1 MNIKIE
7 VIAIVLMVSF
17 MGSITAILFFAGSN
31 FPERTA
37 SVPSQG
43 TYDTSFWNL
52 TDAYD
57 SNLDIFN
64 HSSEVSTIQYE
75 NKTISLSEWY
85 FDYFS
90 ESFRDRSV
98 RINSVVISMENLSTP
113 APSILYLHGYGERY
127 ADFMPMLREFAAAGF
142 IAMGIDQPGSGN
154 STGYPA
160 LDPFTFLNV
169 TYGPQDSSLYHSV
182 WAAARA
188 LTLLESMPQV
198 RTDATIVA
206 GDSMGGLVTF
216 IISGIDSRVDGSI
229 PMISAGNIKNS
240 LTSGSLLNSV
250 VEPEYRINSEN
261 MDNIIRWFD
270 PLAYTRLL
278 TKPVLYMFGTNDQFF
293 PIISMMD
300 TIQSIKADLTLNIVP
315 NWGHGVV
322 AQWSKEIISWV
333 QRYFEDGEP
342 LPQARISFYNHISF
356 QGSAINIRV
365 EAENA
370 DKVFLCWRSGEPGAV
385 WFFSELRSKSNTPTN
400 VFTADIV
407 PLAAGKVLFYA
418 IAMQDDS
425 LRLSSRVFIGTAGS
439 ITFPLLLVLSCI
451 GIILLLHFNMWKPM
465 KVHIIREIPYIIGI
479 TTLSAGFLLP
489 FIVIE
494 GRAGLSVLGF
504 LELYGESFLI
514 SGWFLPA
521 VLSGICFV
529 IALSAF
535 RHRFQF
541 RAAFLLW
548 MPILVIVIILYLIF
562 SGVYSFL
569 GDIFT
574 INTGIGAVAL
584 IIAIPI
590 MQILDK
596 IIKTYTNISK
606 IDLFDE

>member
-1 MNIKIE
+1 
-7 VIAIVLMVSF
+7 
-17 MGSITAILFFAGSN
+17 
-31 FPERTA
+31 
-37 SVPSQG
+37 
-43 TYDTSFWNL
+43 
-52 TDAYD
+52 
-57 SNLDIFN
+57 
-64 HSSEVSTIQYE
+64 
-75 NKTISLSEWY
+75 
-85 FDYFS
+85 
-90 ESFRDRSV
+90 
-98 RINSVVISMENLSTP
+98 
-113 APSILYLHGYGERY
+113 
-127 ADFMPMLREFAAAGF
+127 
-142 IAMGIDQPGSGN
+142 
-154 STGYPA
+154 
-160 LDPFTFLNV
+160 
-169 TYGPQDSSLYHSV
+169 
-182 WAAARA
+182 
-188 LTLLESMPQV
+188 
-198 RTDATIVA
+198 
-206 GDSMGGLVTF
+206 
-216 IISGIDSRVDGSI
+216 
-229 PMISAGNIKNS
+229 
-240 LTSGSLLNSV
+240 
-250 VEPEYRINSEN
+250 
-261 MDNIIRWFD
+261 
-270 PLAYTRLL
+270 
-278 TKPVLYMFGTNDQFF
+278 
-293 PIISMMD
+293 
-300 TIQSIKADLTLNIVP
+300 
-315 NWGHGVV
+315 
-322 AQWSKEIISWV
+322 
-333 QRYFEDGEP
+333 
-342 LPQARISFYNHISF
+342 
-356 QGSAINIRV
+356 
-365 EAENA
+365 
-370 DKVFLCWRSGEPGAV
+370 
-385 WFFSELRSKSNTPTN
+385 
-400 VFTADIV
+400 
-407 PLAAGKVLFYA
+407 
-418 IAMQDDS
+418 MQDDS

>member
-1 MNIKIE
+1 MNMKIE

-37 SVPSQG
+37 PVPSEE
-43 TYDTSFWNL
+43 TYDTGFWNL
-52 TDAYD
+52 TDAYV
-57 SNLDIFN
+57 SNLDIVN
-64 HSSEVSTIQYE
+64 HSSEVSTIHYE
-75 NKTISLSEWY
+75 NKTMALSEWY

-90 ESFRDRSV
+90 ESYGDRDV
-98 RINSVVISMENLSTP
+98 RINSVIISIENLSTP
-113 APSILYLHGYGERY
+113 APAILYLHGYGERY

-154 STGYPA
+154 STGYPD
-160 LDPFTFLNV
+160 LNPFTFLNV
-169 TYGPQDSSLYHSV
+169 TYGPQDSSIYHSV

-229 PMISAGNIKNS
+229 PMISGGNIKNS

-250 VEPEYRINSEN
+250 VEPEYSINSVN
-261 MDNIIRWFD
+261 MKNIIRWFD

-315 NWGHGVV
+315 NWGHGVL
-322 AQWSKEIISWV
+322 AQWSEEIIRWI
-333 QRYFEDGEP
+333 QGYFEDGEP
-342 LPQARISFYNHISF
+342 LPQARVSFHNQVSF
-356 QGSAINIRV
+356 QGSALNIRV
-365 EAENA
+365 EAENT

-385 WFFSELRSKSNTPTN
+385 WFFSELQRKSDTPSN
-400 VFTADIV
+400 VFAADIV

-425 LRLSSRVFIGTAGS
+425 LRLSSRIFAGTAGS

-451 GIILLLHFNMWKPM
+451 GIILLLHFDMWKP
-465 KVHIIREIPYIIGI
+465 KRVHLIREIPYIIGI

-504 LELYGESFLI
+504 IELYGESFLL
-514 SGWFLPA
+514 SGWFLPT

-548 MPILVIVIILYLIF
+548 MPILLVVVFLYLTF

-569 GDIFT
+569 GDIFS
-574 INTGIGAVAL
+574 INTGIGAIAL
-584 IIAIPI
+584 IVAIPM

-596 IIKTYTNISK
+596 ILKTYTNICK
-606 IDLFDE
+606 TDICDD